1 MALFKHI
8 ALIEDNPIDVFINT
22 KVIEQAE
29 LGETIS
35 SFPSAQ
41 PALDYLKDSEEK
53 NLELPELI
61 ILDIRMPD
69 MDGFEFLEAFA
80 QFSDVVTQSV
90 KIIMLSSSI
99 DLEDELKARSFASV
113 IDFICKPLTK
123 DKLLSVNFNSHQ

>member
-8 ALIEDNPIDVFINT
+8 TLIEDNPIDVFINT

-35 SFPSAQ
+35 SFPSAR

-90 KIIMLSSSI
+90 KIMMLSSSI

-123 DKLLSVNFNSHQ
+123 DKLLSVNFNTHQ

>member
-8 ALIEDNPIDVFINT
+8 TLIEDNPIDVFINT
-22 KVIEQAE
+22 KVIEQAD

-35 SFPSAQ
+35 SFPSAR

-80 QFSDVVTQSV
+80 QFSDVVTKSV

-123 DKLLSVNFNSHQ
+123 DKLLSVNFNTPQ

>member
-8 ALIEDNPIDVFINT
+8 TLIEDNPIDVFINT

-29 LGETIS
+29 LGDTIS
-35 SFPSAQ
+35 SFPSAR

-123 DKLLSVNFNSHQ
+123 DKLLSVNYDKRQ

>member
-1 MALFKHI
+1 MALYKHI

-35 SFPSAQ
+35 SFPSAR

-53 NLELPELI
+53 NLEMPELI

-80 QFSDVVTQSV
+80 QFSDVVTTSV

-123 DKLLSVNFNSHQ
+123 DKLLSVNFNTHQ